1 MLDPLVVQILVGV
14 VLLFYVIIRGTQES
28 RSKPS
33 TTKEVTN
40 KKGTS
45 VGKPRRVTKVTLYI
59 GGIFFSLLFL
69 NIFVYSILRPYLL
82 PIDLSPLS
90 DVTQIAGFGISLIG
104 MLIILSSYRA
114 LGKNW
119 MDASDERNGIYLS
132 SERELVQTGIYS
144 RTRNPIYLGMLFSL
158 AGWALLLLEGVMLV
172 LYPFLLVW
180 TYFEVLDEE
189 DVLHEHFG
197 EQYERYMQ
205 RTPRFLPRR
214 KKVETRE
221 PLVEKGQVIRS

>member
-14 VLLFYVIIRGTQES
+14 VLLFYIIIRGTQES
-28 RSKPS
+28 RPKPS

-45 VGKPRRVTKVTLYI
+45 LGKPRRVTKVTLYI
-59 GGIFFSLLFL
+59 GAIFFLLLFL
-69 NIFVYSILRPYLL
+69 NIFIYAILSPYLL
-82 PIDLSPLS
+82 PIDLSSLS

-104 MLIILSSYRA
+104 ILIVFSGYRA

-132 SERELVQTGIYS
+132 SEHELVQTGIYS

-158 AGWALLLLEGVMLV
+158 AGWALLLLEGVMLM
-172 LYPFLLVW
+172 LYPVLVVW
-180 TYFEVLDEE
+180 TYFQTLDEE
-189 DVLHEHFG
+189 DVLREHFG
-197 EQYERYMQ
+197 EQYEQYAR
-205 RTPRFLPRR
+205 RTHRFFPGR
-214 KKVETRE
+214 K
-221 PLVEKGQVIRS
+221 

>member
-14 VLLFYVIIRGTQES
+14 VLFFYIIIRGTLES
-28 RSKPS
+28 RPKPS

-59 GGIFFSLLFL
+59 GGIFFMLLFL
-69 NIFVYSILRPYLL
+69 NIFVYPILRPYLL
-82 PIDLSPLS
+82 PIDISPLS

-132 SERELVQTGIYS
+132 SERELVQTGIYG

-158 AGWALLLLEGVMLV
+158 AGWALLLLEGVMLA
-172 LYPFLLVW
+172 LYPVLVVW

-189 DVLHEHFG
+189 DVLHAHFG
-197 EQYERYMQ
+197 ERYERYTK
-205 RTPRFLPRR
+205 RTPRFFPRR
-214 KKVETRE
+214 KEVETG
-221 PLVEKGQVIRS
+221 KQVPERDS